1 MRVYERKVMDERSY
15 TVRRELAGSECDE
28 GRSAARVSHLLWS
41 DSSWCPL
48 PLQGPRLSRPTS
60 LTTPVQTV
68 SYTLAVHG
76 LMSNHTGTRASN
88 PPTPKR
94 SGKMHQGESLN
105 HLLNFHLPP
114 RQAQPVPRRSR
125 KYGTQHGVWN
135 KERECLYHP
144 FRACPG
150 LNRARVRQC
159 PVPFRHE
166 PDGRLHSALRGSRH
180 VGGARLWIHCRP

>member
-1 MRVYERKVMDERSY
+1 MRGYERKVMDERSY
-15 TVRRELAGSECDE
+15 TVRRELVGSECDE

-135 KERECLYHP
+135 KERECPAPTIP
-144 FRACPG
+144 FVLA
-150 LNRARVRQC
+150 
-159 PVPFRHE
+159 
-166 PDGRLHSALRGSRH
+166 RGSTAPGFVNAQYRFVMNPMGDYTVH
-180 VGGARLWIHCRP
+180 FADPDM